1 MRGPRVV
8 ERQQS
13 HCKETD
19 WPFCSDD
26 DWVSGGGM
34 SRASFLVAQRAAGS
48 PWGSWKPF
56 PVGDNLRG
64 T

>member
-26 DWVSGGGM
+26 DWVSRGLGEQGVLPCGTD
-34 SRASFLVAQRAAGS
+34 SCRLTEWVLETFPRQR
-48 PWGSWKPF
+48 
-56 PVGDNLRG
+56 
-64 T
+64 